1 MWEIV
6 VRIFACVGT
15 VGIVFGILKTFCF
28 FRDRIRNKRTIFST
42 EVLFIEKRLTGL
54 NISNSPF
61 SFSISEGIVLRIRNK
76 SDISQQITNIKFK
89 SLSEYSMQTFA
100 MFLSIKYVKN
110 DCVGEIVFSGELVF
124 PIKIEALSSMD
135 IYVKSPESLYLLC
148 CGNKIQIETGDGKN
162 IITTPFDRVRHKIY

>member
-1 MWEIV
+1 
-6 VRIFACVGT
+6 
-15 VGIVFGILKTFCF
+15 
-28 FRDRIRNKRTIFST
+28 
-42 EVLFIEKRLTGL
+42 
-54 NISNSPF
+54 
-61 SFSISEGIVLRIRNK
+61 
-76 SDISQQITNIKFK
+76 
-89 SLSEYSMQTFA
+89 MQTFA

-162 IITTPFDRVRHKIY
+162 RSLPLDFSLKRSIISI